1 MKTALVKTDLC
12 DDDLFFELNID
23 TKLLYMIILL
33 SPERGVGRI
42 FRLSKRMQSFRTGLS
57 EKQLLTCQEQLEAAG
72 VVYFYDQYVY
82 MTEKSSFIQPVKGK
96 LTAVTL
102 ERELK
107 ALPADVI
114 RAFKLRVEELTEVS
128 LGDSLL
134 WLSGDSPVHVNVND
148 KVNDIVS
155 VKDKDLAIGKQ
166 SSEEAVT
173 LAGTLRKAMDRN
185 REIAGQEP
193 RKPKPREIEKWAADI
208 EKIHTKDGESWETI
222 YMVLMWCQQ
231 DLFWRKNILSGSKF
245 REKFEQLL
253 ISAKSEQEKK
263 NMYGAEVAGMEGA
276 TIA

>member
-1 MKTALVKTDLC
+1 LKTALVKTDLC

-114 RAFKLRVEELTEVS
+114 RAFKLKVEELTEVS

-155 VKDKDLAIGKQ
+155 VKDKDLVVGKQ
-166 SSEEAVT
+166 TSEEAVT
-173 LAGTLRKAMDRN
+173 LATTLRKAMNRN
-185 REIAGQEP
+185 RELNGQEP
-193 RKPKPREIEKWAADI
+193 RPDKPREIEKWATDI
-208 EKIHTKDGESWETI
+208 EKIHRIDGEDWKTI

-231 DLFWRKNILSGSKF
+231 DLFWRSNIQSGKTF
-245 REKFEQLL
+245 REKFERLL
-253 ISAKSEQEKK
+253 IAANAEQEKK
-263 NMYGAEVAGMEGA
+263 NMYGAEIAGIEGA
-276 TIA
+276 TVA

>member
-1 MKTALVKTDLC
+1 
-12 DDDLFFELNID
+12 
-23 TKLLYMIILL
+23 MIILL

-114 RAFKLRVEELTEVS
+114 RAFKLKVEELTEVS

-155 VKDKDLAIGKQ
+155 VKDKDLVVGKQ
-166 SSEEAVT
+166 TSEEAVT
-173 LAGTLRKAMDRN
+173 LATTLRKAMNRN
-185 REIAGQEP
+185 RELNGQEP
-193 RKPKPREIEKWAADI
+193 RPDKPREIEKWATDI
-208 EKIHTKDGESWETI
+208 EKIHRIDGEDWKTI
-222 YMVLMWCQQ
+222 FMVLMWCQQ
-231 DLFWRKNILSGSKF
+231 DLFWRSNIQSGKTF
-245 REKFEQLL
+245 REKFERLL
-253 ISAKSEQEKK
+253 IAANAEQEKK
-263 NMYGAEVAGMEGA
+263 NMYGAEIAGIEGA
-276 TIA
+276 TVA